1 MALSIVPM
9 LMCASHAV
17 EAFLDAGFPVRGTV
31 RSDDKGEFL
40 KNLFKDKKQKFEYVI
55 VKDIGEV
62 SITSNKVIQV

>member
-1 MALSIVPM
+1 
-9 LMCASHAV
+9 V

-62 SITSNKVIQV
+62 SIASGETVQVQTRRLSGQCVR